1 MKRKKLTAIVLASL
15 MGISAVPAN
24 VWAADSYKETEKA
37 AITKAIQEMCAE
49 YADNLSQV
57 QDELKGNADIKLSLD
72 EGGKAILGMLS
83 SVDISWLQ
91 DVSLTANVGMKES
104 GLTELMDVNVNG
116 TKICTVE
123 YYIDTASSEI
133 YMRIPE
139 LNDGYI
145 KMNLEQMTEEAQDEL
160 DDETDQS
167 FSASMDI
174 SEAINS
180 YFSSLE
186 NLPAADVLETVLT
199 RYTGVILD
207 NVADQEGG
215 AAQAETAGGV
225 SQELTMLEGR
235 VTQKE
240 AQPMLLAVIDTAK
253 EDEELKGLIETWTAA
268 LNDPAYT
275 YDAFLDA
282 LGSLEE
288 EISGP
293 LDDTDGSGFILRA
306 WVDENGEIVGRQ
318 VAATDGDGSEQN
330 FLRYLCTSDGDNRG
344 LSIQIDGNSEDIVL
358 EGSGTLS
365 GDLLNGTYTISSNGD
380 EAAVIDVA
388 DYDTKAMEEDMW
400 KATYTIS
407 GAQTTDGDG
416 NTYDTLGGMQVVIG
430 FAAEDKDNATISLS
444 VLTGGASL
452 GTLTITGGD
461 KGEGVEPL
469 DVASLTDVYDFS
481 VDADVDSYSASINLD
496 AITANLTAAGMPDG
510 FLDSLMGTEED
521 GTADENAT
529 TDMAGDTL
537 DSAEEPAA

>member
-1 MKRKKLTAIVLASL
+1 MKTKKITAILLASL
-15 MGISAVPAN
+15 MGISTVPAN

-37 AITKAIQEMCAE
+37 AITKAIQTMCAE
-49 YADNLSQV
+49 YAEDLSQI

-72 EGGKAILGMLS
+72 DGGKAILGMLS

-91 DVSLTANVGMKES
+91 DVSLTSNVEMRES

-123 YYIDTASSEI
+123 YYMDTASSEV

-145 KMNLEQMTEEAQDEL
+145 KMNLEDMTEEAQDEL
-160 DDETDQS
+160 DEADQS
-167 FSASMDI
+167 FSASMDV
-174 SEAINS
+174 SEAISS

-207 NVADQEGG
+207 NVADQEGTG
-215 AAQAETAGGV
+215 AQAEAAGGV
-225 SQELTMLEGR
+225 SQELTMLEGH

-240 AQPMLLAVIDTAK
+240 AQPMLLAVIDAAK

-306 WVDENGEIVGRQ
+306 WVDENGEVVGRQ

-358 EGSGTLS
+358 EGSGILS
-365 GDLLNGTYTISSNGD
+365 GDLLNGTYTISSNGT

-407 GAQTTDGDG
+407 GAQITDEDG
-416 NTYDTLGGMQVVIG
+416 YTYDTLGGLQVVVS
-430 FAAEDKDNATISLS
+430 FDAEDKDNATISLS

-461 KGEGVEPL
+461 KGEGVTPL

-481 VDADVDSYSASINLD
+481 VDADVESYGASVNLD

-510 FLDSLMGTEED
+510 FLNSLMGTEED
-521 GTADENAT
+521 GTAEDAT

-537 DSAEEPAA
+537 DSTEEPAA